1 MSNTAQN
8 LELPATI
15 HPTPKP
21 DLAYKTQY
29 RYVGMMLD
37 VVGRSLVMASQVDP
51 VIQDEISELPE
62 QLIIMMS
69 VYGTPLGFGIQVQSV
84 LMNDG
89 THAKRL
95 VWLGNL
101 KDMDQIQDAK
111 TLNIYFKHLRF
122 AYQILSFQESTA
134 TGFANNRMVVDGDV
148 SLAVTLVRCLNR
160 LESVILPKILARKAI
175 KAYPDALGL
184 PQKLGHALK
193 IYGKLL
199 ASYVFGHSTTPP
211 SA

>member
-1 MSNTAQN
+1 MSNTTQN

-21 DLAYKTQY
+21 DLAYKSQY

-37 VVGRSLVMASQVDP
+37 VVGRSLVMASHVDS
-51 VIQDEISELPE
+51 VIQEEIGELPE
-62 QLIIMMS
+62 NLIIMMS
-69 VYGTPLGFGIQVQSV
+69 VFGTPLGFGIQVQSV
-84 LMNDG
+84 LMDDG
-89 THAKRL
+89 TYTKRL
-95 VWLGNL
+95 VWLGSLADVDQSDSHKAL
-101 KDMDQIQDAK
+101 K
-111 TLNIYFKHLRF
+111 IYFKHLRF
-122 AYQILSFQESTA
+122 AYQILSFKESTA

-148 SLAVTLVRCLNR
+148 SLAVILVRCLNR

-184 PQKLGHALK
+184 PQKIGHALK
-193 IYGKLL
+193 IYGRLL
-199 ASYVFGHSTTPP
+199 ASYVFGHSSTHP

>member
-1 MSNTAQN
+1 MPHTTQTPQ
-8 LELPATI
+8 LPVAI

-37 VVGRSLVMASQVDP
+37 VVGRSLVMASHVDP
-51 VIQDEISELPE
+51 VIQDEIRELPE

-84 LMNDG
+84 LMDDG

-160 LESVILPKILARKAI
+160 LESVILPKVLARKAI
-175 KAYPDALGL
+175 KAYPDTLAL

-193 IYGKLL
+193 IYGRLVM
-199 ASYVFGHSTTPP
+199 SYVFSTSLNRST
-211 SA
+211 

>member
-1 MSNTAQN
+1 MPHTTQTPQ
-8 LELPATI
+8 LPAAI

-21 DLAYKTQY
+21 DLAYKTQH

-51 VIQDEISELPE
+51 VIQDEIRELPE

-69 VYGTPLGFGIQVQSV
+69 VFGTPLGFGIQVQSV
-84 LMNDG
+84 LMDDG
-89 THAKRL
+89 SHAKRL
-95 VWLGNL
+95 VWLGSL
-101 KDMDQIQDAK
+101 ADMDQSDSHK
-111 TLNIYFKHLRF
+111 VLKIYFKHLRF
-122 AYQILSFQESTA
+122 AYQILSFKESTA

-148 SLAVTLVRCLNR
+148 SLAVILVRCLNR

-199 ASYVFGHSTTPP
+199 ASYVFGHLTTHP